1 MILVTGATGTTGS
14 EVVKQLAYDEFPVRA
29 LVRDPARAEALA
41 GPGVE
46 IVQGDFGKPETLALA
61 LAGVTRV
68 YLVAPP
74 GPDQVALE
82 AAFIQAAKTAKV
94 KHIVKLSALGA
105 GADARW
111 RWGRWHAEGERA
123 LKASGMAYTILR
135 PNAFMQNM
143 LGFVPDI
150 LQTGAF
156 HVPAG
161 DGRIGMVD
169 VRDLATVALKTLTE
183 KGHEGKTYEITG
195 AESLSYHDVAAKLSK
210 ALGKTVKYVPADP
223 SDARLAM
230 AKGGVPDWLADAL
243 IELHAFS
250 ASGGG
255 DVTTPVVSDL
265 ARKQPFTFDEFA
277 RDFAPALATL

>member
-29 LVRDPARAEALA
+29 LVRDPRRAAALE

-46 IVQGDFGKPETLALA
+46 IVQGDFGDPASLALA
-61 LAGVTRV
+61 LVGISRV

-82 AAFIQAAKTAKV
+82 LAFIQAAKAAKV
-94 KHIVKLSALGA
+94 KHIVKLSAYGA
-105 GADARW
+105 SLDASWTWARC
-111 RWGRWHAEGERA
+111 HAEGERA
-123 LKASGMAYTILR
+123 LVASGLGYTMLR

-143 LGFVPDI
+143 LDYVPDI
-150 LQTGAF
+150 LKTGAF
-156 HVPAG
+156 HLPAG

-169 VRDLATVALKTLTE
+169 VRDVATVALKALTE
-183 KGHEGKTYEITG
+183 KGHDGKTYDITG
-195 AESLSYHDVAAKLSK
+195 PESLSYHEVASKLSQ
-210 ALGKTVKYVPADP
+210 ALGKTVKYVATDPKTSRKEMLERGMPA
-223 SDARLAM
+223 AW
-230 AKGGVPDWLADAL
+230 VEAL
-243 IELHAFS
+243 LELFAFC
-250 ASGGG
+250 AGNGG